1 MSSERFHK
9 AAKDG
14 KIEILKEA
22 TKRDCNSRDKQKMTP
37 TLYAAFNGHLEALRV
52 LCGRGGDPDKA
63 DIFGKTALHLAASQG
78 HNPVVTFLVNFGA
91 NIYATDI
98 DGRTPQDVAAM
109 NNRDDILR
117 FLDGVHAKL
126 EATDKKKMK
135 ALQERAKEDAKKQ
148 LKRYNNHKKKAE
160 EKREKQERRLSKDY
174 RPSMMQT
181 IRMKMSGSTSNLATQ
196 VTVTPRHTF
205 SKLLS
210 GGTISGNKQI
220 GTVQKMI
227 LANKNNRLAG
237 LNNDD
242 DDFKISEIE
251 DGKRSVRSLKGIRR
265 DSEVLYGG
273 TIENR
278 RGRLDGVFNEAEHVN
293 SAPPPSNGMIRSM
306 SQPDFVQELANS
318 DTKEPQSI
326 FIRPGMGSIVIRKSI
341 TNTFGGLYSG
351 INSIDE
357 SSLDSGESYPARN
370 VTDDELSESDSD
382 SEDDNPNGPLE
393 RFLVAFGLGEHLQ
406 KFIEQEITLD
416 SLMLFTENDLRR
428 LNLPLGPH
436 VTLVNAVKERKLA
449 LESPGEVMDS
459 QL

>member
-1 MSSERFHK
+1 M
-9 AAKDG
+9 
-14 KIEILKEA
+14 
-22 TKRDCNSRDKQKMTP
+22 
-37 TLYAAFNGHLEALRV
+37 
-52 LCGRGGDPDKA
+52 
-63 DIFGKTALHLAASQG
+63 AASQG

-196 VTVTPRHTF
+196 GTVTPRHTF

-242 DDFKISEIE
+242 DDFK
-251 DGKRSVRSLKGIRR
+251 
-265 DSEVLYGG
+265 
-273 TIENR
+273 
-278 RGRLDGVFNEAEHVN
+278 
-293 SAPPPSNGMIRSM
+293 
-306 SQPDFVQELANS
+306 
-318 DTKEPQSI
+318 
-326 FIRPGMGSIVIRKSI
+326 
-341 TNTFGGLYSG
+341 
-351 INSIDE
+351 
-357 SSLDSGESYPARN
+357 
-370 VTDDELSESDSD
+370 
-382 SEDDNPNGPLE
+382 
-393 RFLVAFGLGEHLQ
+393 
-406 KFIEQEITLD
+406 
-416 SLMLFTENDLRR
+416 
-428 LNLPLGPH
+428 
-436 VTLVNAVKERKLA
+436 VKEKFVVSLNNFKQFETR
-449 LESPGEVMDS
+449 
-459 QL
+459 